1 MVDTLIQIRKAPLPK
16 PDWIKVR
23 LPTQQHYFEL
33 KKLLRKSQLH
43 TVCEE
48 AACPNI
54 YECFSRNVATFMIMG
69 DTCTRYCH
77 YCHVKTGKPQQL
89 DAAEP
94 EHLAEAIA
102 ALGLKYVVI
111 TCVTRDDLPD
121 GGAAH
126 FVSCIEAIREKA
138 PECKIEILTSDFAYN
153 DAALQTAVAGQPD
166 VFSHNIE
173 APRRIYRMVRK
184 KGSYENSL
192 FLLWKI
198 KQFQPEMPTK
208 SGFMLGLGETED
220 EIFEVMG
227 DLRMVGC
234 DFLTIGQYLQPTP
247 RHAAVQKFYH
257 PEEFLRFAQI
267 GKEMGFLHV
276 EAGPLVRSSYR
287 ADKLNGH
294 LHPPALSTPT
304 NIGISK

>member
-1 MVDTLIQIRKAPLPK
+1 MFCSKRAMSAFIQIRKKPLPK

-23 LPTQQHYFEL
+23 LPTQQQYFEL
-33 KKLLRKSQLH
+33 KNLLRKSQLH

-54 YECFSRNVATFMIMG
+54 YECFSRNIATFMIMG

-77 YCHVKTGKPQQL
+77 YCHVKTGKPEPL
-89 DAAEP
+89 DRDEP

-102 ALGLKYVVI
+102 VLGLKYVVI

-121 GGAAH
+121 GGASH
-126 FVSCIEAIREKA
+126 FVACIEAIRQKA
-138 PECKIEILTSDFAYN
+138 PECKIEILTSDFGYN
-153 DAALQTAVAGQPD
+153 DAALTTALAAMPD

-173 APRRIYRMVRK
+173 ASRRIYRMVRK
-184 KGSYENSL
+184 KGKYEESL
-192 FLLWKI
+192 FLLHKA
-198 KQFQPEMPTK
+198 KQLGPAIPTK

-220 EIFEVMG
+220 EIFELMG

-247 RHAAVQKFYH
+247 KHAEVQKFYH
-257 PEEFLRFAQI
+257 PDEFERFAKI

-287 ADKLNGH
+287 ADKLKIY
-294 LHPPALSTPT
+294 TT
-304 NIGISK
+304 